1 MSDWAYRKTR
11 LKYIHIDV
19 HFCRGLMFPE
29 LFFDVVVK
37 LTLTHFI
44 TPPSTPYSPPNLFGF
59 EGLREGGGSTS
70 YQLYHSC
77 AGAPFSSLL
86 TFSPNL
92 SLLSYLWRK
101 VSQVSLEGQVSD
113 QILESF
119 TRWASFTK

>member
-1 MSDWAYRKTR
+1 MKEMDTKRSPTLSSKLD
-11 LKYIHIDV
+11 
-19 HFCRGLMFPE
+19 

-59 EGLREGGGSTS
+59 GGVKEEEGVLHIS
-70 YQLYHSC
+70 YITAALA

-86 TFSPNL
+86 TSSPEL
-92 SLLSYLWRK
+92 CRSSHIWWGK